1 MKHLEIM
8 QEWANKIKVPSDI
21 GRIPNKIATGDGFSG
36 FTADQWKTFIF
47 IYATTITWDLLNIGK
62 FFRAQICAV
71 HRTPKSAQVCE
82 PAAESQ
88 RKIIIKSVQIFK
100 YKNSVKICKINL
112 RRFSK
117 VKFMLRC
124 ILTEKLYYLLPVVFI
139 VQLYHSIIL
148 LILKF

>member
-1 MKHLEIM
+1 MV
-8 QEWANKIKVPSDI
+8 QYEWQYKGSVYVYGIDNK
-21 GRIPNKIATGDGFSG
+21 TG
-36 FTADQWKTFIF
+36 T
-47 IYATTITWDLLNIGK
+47 NIGK

-139 VQLYHSIIL
+139 VQLYQ
-148 LILKF
+148 LIA

>member
-1 MKHLEIM
+1 MTSEIK
-8 QEWANKIKVPSDI
+8 ENEIDTS
-21 GRIPNKIATGDGFSG
+21 
-36 FTADQWKTFIF
+36 
-47 IYATTITWDLLNIGK
+47 NIGK

-71 HRTPKSAQVCE
+71 HRTPKSAQVCK

>member
-1 MKHLEIM
+1 M
-8 QEWANKIKVPSDI
+8 
-21 GRIPNKIATGDGFSG
+21 
-36 FTADQWKTFIF
+36 FIF
-47 IYATTITWDLLNIGK
+47 HKRKFLNLWPELQLVNNQNLPIVE
-62 FFRAQICAV
+62 FTHRQNFRAQICAV

-148 LILKF
+148 LIFF

>member
-1 MKHLEIM
+1 MDQKKLSH
-8 QEWANKIKVPSDI
+8 SCD
-21 GRIPNKIATGDGFSG
+21 FSSIRS
-36 FTADQWKTFIF
+36 A
-47 IYATTITWDLLNIGK
+47 IGK

-139 VQLYHSIIL
+139 VQLYQ
-148 LILKF
+148 LIA

>member
-1 MKHLEIM
+1 MHCFFAYLVDSEISCYI
-8 QEWANKIKVPSDI
+8 E
-21 GRIPNKIATGDGFSG
+21 PNGC
-36 FTADQWKTFIF
+36 
-47 IYATTITWDLLNIGK
+47 IGK

-124 ILTEKLYYLLPVVFI
+124 ILTEKLYYLLLVVFI
-139 VQLYHSIIL
+139 VQLYHKIIF
-148 LILKF
+148 INFNY